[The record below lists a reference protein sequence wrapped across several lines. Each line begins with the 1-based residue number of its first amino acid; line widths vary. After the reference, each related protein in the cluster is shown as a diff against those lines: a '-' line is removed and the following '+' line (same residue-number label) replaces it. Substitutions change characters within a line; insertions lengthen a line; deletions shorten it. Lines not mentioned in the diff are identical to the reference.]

1 MNVLSIFNKTN
12 DKFYLWFEQAA
23 ENNYQAAK
31 FLEALCK
38 NFRDPKETAK
48 KVHLLEH
55 KGDEISHNIYNQLN
69 KAFTTPLDRED
80 IIALTSD
87 LDDVMDLIHASTTA
101 LDIYNVKKVTPIAQN
116 LARVITD
123 CTRQIAKV
131 LPKLRHR
138 RDFHQVHKASIEI
151 NRLENE
157 ADDLLRQGLREL
169 FYKSRNPIDVL
180 RWRDIYRLM
189 EEATDKSE
197 DIAQILEGLITKY
210 A

>member
-1 MNVLSIFNKTN
+1 MNILSVFNKTN
-12 DKFYLWFEQAA
+12 NQFYLWFEQAA
-23 ENNYQAAK
+23 ENNHQAAK
-31 FLEALCK
+31 LLEALCK

-48 KVHLLEH
+48 KVHSLEH
-55 KGDEISHNIYNQLN
+55 AGDEISHNIHNQLN
-69 KAFTTPLDRED
+69 KAFATPLDRED

-101 LDIYNVKKVTPIAQN
+101 LDIYNVKKMSPIAYD
-116 LARVITD
+116 LAKVITK
-123 CTRQIAKV
+123 CTEQIAQA

-138 RDFHQVHKASIEI
+138 RSFKEIHQLSIEL

-157 ADDLLRQGLREL
+157 SDDLLRKGLREL
-169 FYKSRNPIDVL
+169 FSKSTNAVDVI

-189 EEATDKSE
+189 EEVTDKCE